1 MIGFL
6 LDLLRL
12 GLMLG
17 FLAALFF
24 VGFCLWEGFIEPRT
38 AERRARHE
46 AAEAAYQAMT
56 AAGRLREHAWQT
68 RRAMQRLDDDIIDV
82 DPDE

>member
-17 FLAALFF
+17 FLAALLF
-24 VGFCLWEGFIEPRT
+24 VGFWLWEAFVEPRS

-56 AAGRLREHAWQT
+56 AAGRLREHAWQA
-68 RRAMQRLDDDIIDV
+68 RRAMQGLDDDVIDV
-82 DPDE
+82 DPDD

>member
-1 MIGFL
+1 MIGFVA
-6 LDLLRL
+6 DLLRL

-17 FLAALFF
+17 FLAALLV
-24 VGFCLWEGFIEPRT
+24 VGFWIWEVFVEPRS

-56 AAGRLREHAWQT
+56 ASGRLREHAWQT
-68 RRAMQRLDDDIIDV
+68 RRAMQRLNDDVIDV